1 MPTYFEVEA
10 VNAHIPRLTLLF
22 ERVLQLRT
30 QIKALAATS
39 GSGNESTI
47 AVASDRD
54 HNAARALAATLDD
67 TVDEINLTGC
77 VIKDIEIGLVDWP
90 ALHQDR
96 KILLCWR
103 FGESEVGYWHEVDG
117 GYRGR
122 QPVAELDEAEEDQIR

>member
-1 MPTYFEVEA
+1 MPTYFEVDA
-10 VNAHIPRLTLLF
+10 VNAHIPRLTVLF
-22 ERVLQLRT
+22 ERVLQLRA
-30 QIKALAATS
+30 QIKGLAAS
-39 GSGNESTI
+39 AGSGTKATI

-67 TVDEINLTGC
+67 NVDEINLSGC

-90 ALHQDR
+90 ALHEGR

-103 FGESEVGYWHEVDG
+103 FGEREVGYWHEVDG

-122 QPVAELDEAEEDQIR
+122 HPVAELDEAEANQIR

>member
-1 MPTYFEVEA
+1 MPTYHEVAE
-10 VNAHIPRLTLLF
+10 VNVHVPRLTILF
-22 ERVLQLRT
+22 ERVLQLRA
-30 QIKALAATS
+30 QIKGLAAM
-39 GSGNESTI
+39 GSGKTATI

-67 TVDEINLTGC
+67 TIDEINLTGC

-90 ALHQDR
+90 ALHQGR

-122 QPVAELDEAEEDQIR
+122 HPVAELYGEENQIR